1 MTNAV
6 IAAVCSDGLSN
17 DVVLSE
23 LLIKIKQHN
32 QEAPLWFLNVPKF
45 HCDLDVLHSERR
57 RRRRKS
63 G

>member
-17 DVVLSE
+17 DVLSE
-23 LLIKIKQHN
+23 LLIKTKQHN
-32 QEAPLWFLNVPKF
+32 QEARLWFLNVPKF
-45 HCDLDVLHSERR
+45 NCDLDVSHSERCR
-57 RRRRKS
+57 RGRKS